1 MPKRAKLARAVI
13 VIAVAGCL
21 IGAAVTALV
30 WYKDYPVHHF
40 GVVQE
45 GVLYRSAQPDA
56 KGWEVIA
63 NKYHIKTVVSL
74 RGDQTNEATTQ
85 PWWQEEEA
93 FCGRGGIGFVNIPIG
108 KKVSPEDTVR
118 EFLKIVTDPRNQPVL
133 VHCEFGSART
143 GLAAGAYRIVV
154 QGWTYD
160 AALKE
165 AKGFRFKPDKLKEY
179 DALLRKLGAGQGR
192 AATGPKETVT
202 QQARG

>member
-1 MPKRAKLARAVI
+1 MSKRTKSARI
-13 VIAVAGCL
+13 VIAVAVACCL
-21 IGAAVTALV
+21 IGAVVTGLV
-30 WYKDYPVHHF
+30 WYHNYPVHHF

-56 KGWEVIA
+56 KGWEVLA

-74 RGDQTNEATTQ
+74 RGNQDNEASTQ
-85 PWWQEEEA
+85 FWWQEEEA
-93 FCGRGGIGFVNIPIG
+93 FCRRSGIAFVNFPIG
-108 KKVSPEDTVR
+108 KRISPEDTVR
-118 EFLKIVTDPRNQPVL
+118 EFLKIARDPKNQPVL

-143 GLAAGAYRIVV
+143 GLAVGAYRIVV

-165 AKGFRFKPDKLKEY
+165 AREFRFKPDTLKEY
-179 DALLRKLGAGQGR
+179 DALLRKLGTGQGR
-192 AATGPKETVT
+192 AATGPTEPAA